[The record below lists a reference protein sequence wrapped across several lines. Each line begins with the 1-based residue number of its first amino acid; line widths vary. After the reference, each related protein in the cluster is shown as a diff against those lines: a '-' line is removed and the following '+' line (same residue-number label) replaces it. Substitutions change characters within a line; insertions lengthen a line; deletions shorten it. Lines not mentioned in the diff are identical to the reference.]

1 MDSPAA
7 TARADLIAEAVRA
20 QSIVLRALHE
30 ATGPAWLDID
40 MSMSQLRAIFIL
52 MRAGA
57 MPIGE
62 LGAALRVGKPAA
74 SILVDGLVAS
84 GLVARAEDT
93 LDRRRTIASLTAE
106 GMALVAHL
114 RQSQQDKLSRWM
126 EQLDDDDLTTLARG
140 MNALANV
147 TLDEI
152 SHHGSVYCAPSAQHA
167 PTRPRPPIASR
178 VPTVS

>member
-1 MDSPAA
+1 MAIQITTD
-7 TARADLIAEAVRA
+7 RADLIAEAVRA

-62 LGAALRVGKPAA
+62 LGAALRIGKPAA

-84 GLVARAEDT
+84 RLVARAEDR
-93 LDRRRTIASLTAE
+93 LDRRRTIASLTTE
-106 GMALVAHL
+106 GIALVAHL
-114 RQSQQDKLSRWM
+114 RQSQQDKLSQWM
-126 EQLDDDDLTTLARG
+126 EQLSDDDLTTLAQG
-140 MNALANV
+140 MNALADV
-147 TLDEI
+147 TLDES
-152 SHHGSVYCAPSAQHA
+152 SHHAREHCAAGEQQA
-167 PTRPRPPIASR
+167 PIRPRPSIVSR
-178 VPTVS
+178 DPTVS